1 MSVNI
6 NYFDLLRNCRAG
18 GRKNRRVCSI
28 HRTTLLTLYVKRTDQ
43 LQEERKMTNNVVIT
57 VSCGTDNPNRATRAI
72 HLATVAHRE
81 GKNVTLFLLDEAI
94 YLAKKG
100 LLDNLRAA
108 TGDVAD
114 DLMTYLQAHG
124 VPVLACTPCAKARGV
139 TENDLIDGARMGTA
153 IELIHLACDA
163 TVISL

>member
-1 MSVNI
+1 
-6 NYFDLLRNCRAG
+6 
-18 GRKNRRVCSI
+18 
-28 HRTTLLTLYVKRTDQ
+28 
-43 LQEERKMTNNVVIT
+43 MTNNVVIT

-114 DLMTYLQAHG
+114 TSYHHNQPGICLR
-124 VPVLACTPCAKARGV
+124 CK
-139 TENDLIDGARMGTA
+139 TA
-153 IELIHLACDA
+153 QVSI
-163 TVISL
+163 VIRWPSAGSML

>member
-1 MSVNI
+1 
-6 NYFDLLRNCRAG
+6 
-18 GRKNRRVCSI
+18 
-28 HRTTLLTLYVKRTDQ
+28 
-43 LQEERKMTNNVVIT
+43 MTNNVVIT
-57 VSCGTDNPNRATRAI
+57 VGCGTDDPNRATRAI
-72 HLATVAHRE
+72 HLATVAHKE
-81 GKNVTLFLLDEAI
+81 GKNVTLFLLDEAV

-124 VPVLACTPCAKARGV
+124 VPVLACTPCAKARRI
-139 TENDLIDGARMGTA
+139 TEDDLIDGARMATA
-153 IELIHLACDA
+153 VELIHLACEA